1 MPSGFSLTFLLSR
14 LRLISGLVLMA
25 FVASHLTN
33 LALGLI
39 SLAMVESW
47 HPMFIAPWQ
56 TQVGETLLLLSVTLH
71 IGLGL
76 WAIARRRT
84 LAIRGHDL
92 VQLLLGMAVPPLL
105 VTHVLAM
112 RIAGEFVQNF
122 QASYGFILSVYW
134 SFSPIIAIQQLL
146 LVVILWIHGAIGLYS
161 WMVLQHWWQRVGG
174 FILPVLFAVPILS
187 LLGFVE
193 TGKEVLHLLDN
204 DPAFKASAQQNWTA
218 LKTVQPMLTELH
230 HIVLTLYAAAAAAA
244 VIVLVIRLLSARRD
258 RVLIEYD
265 GGTRVIGRRGLSLLE
280 ISLANEVPHAHVCG
294 GRGRCG
300 TCRVQV
306 EIGAGHLSPADFAEQ
321 KTLASVHAPAG
332 VRLACQARV
341 LGTGLKIRRL
351 LPAYADARAARAPAE
366 WLLDR
371 PQREAAS

>member
-1 MPSGFSLTFLLSR
+1 MNSGFSLTLLLSR
-14 LRLISGLVLMA
+14 LRLMSGLVLMA

-33 LALGLI
+33 LALGLN
-39 SLAMVESW
+39 SLAAVENW
-47 HPMFIAPWQ
+47 HPMFIGVWQ
-56 TQVGETLLLLSVTLH
+56 TRAGETLLVLSITLH
-71 IGLGL
+71 TGLGL
-76 WAIARRRT
+76 WSIAKRRT
-84 LAIRGHDL
+84 FAISGRDL
-92 VQLLLGMAVPPLL
+92 VQLLLGIAVPPLL

-112 RIAGEFVQNF
+112 RIAGELVEHF

-134 SFSPIIAIQQLL
+134 SFSPILAIQQLL

-161 WMVLQHWWQRVGG
+161 WMVLQRWWQRVGG
-174 FILPVLFAVPILS
+174 FILPILFAVPILS

-193 TGKEVLHLLDN
+193 TGKEVLHLLDD
-204 DPAFKASAQQNWTA
+204 DPDFRASVIQNWMA
-218 LKTVQPMLTELH
+218 LKSVQPTLTEIH
-230 HIVLTLYAAAAAAA
+230 RIVLSLYWAAAAA
-244 VIVLVIRLLSARRD
+244 VVVVLVIRLVSARRD

-265 GGTRVIGRRGLSLLE
+265 GGARVVGRRGLSLLE
-280 ISLANEVPHAHVCG
+280 ISLANGVPHAHVCG

-306 EIGAGHLSPADFAEQ
+306 ETGAGHLSPPDVAEQ
-321 KTLASVHAPAG
+321 MTLTSVQAPSG

-341 LGTGLKIRRL
+341 LGSGLKIRRL

-371 PQREAAS
+371 RKREAAS